1 MNITTVSFGAGDTIA
16 ISEESLYQYDYGQI
30 LQIEGL
36 DLPTVY
42 TVDFCNSGDS
52 DTMPMIG
59 DANGVTIPDD
69 FLRTGKNINAFI
81 WLHTGDAD
89 GETEY
94 KIVIPVAPRP
104 ERGDEEPTPTQQTV
118 IDQLITQLNNGVDHV
133 DEIAESLEASPFA
146 PGTGRESVV
155 QINEDNP
162 NTASGL
168 GAIALGANSVAS
180 GRCAVA
186 GGTFSGENHP
196 EASSPCA
203 LAFGLGTV
211 AAGQCSQAFGQ
222 MTRAEGLG
230 STALGNHTV
239 ATGRASLVAGQWN
252 IPDENPVDT
261 THGAG
266 ARKYLVMVGNGTAE
280 DAESNAATL
289 DWGGNAVLSGKL
301 TVGADPT
308 GAMDVVTK
316 QYVDQHGSGSLS
328 VDSALSAASENP
340 VQNKV
345 IKSALDGKADLSD
358 IVPVDDALLPGSEN
372 PVQNKV
378 ICKLYTTLGAE
389 ISAVDR
395 LFVAECIY
403 PQQDGSTDFD
413 DVKSAFSRGKY
424 LVCLDSHSGI
434 MYPLLTH
441 QEADAENDIAESFTF
456 GAVSGNEFISFTCSD
471 VADAS
476 EWPPPE
482 VWTHTS
488 VLLPEPAAAL
498 PLKDG
503 TAAVGSSA
511 QYARADHRHPTDT
524 SRAAASDLAAKADKI
539 TEVTVSTAGAVS
551 QALDAGKIYHF
562 TGAVTAL
569 TITLNAP
576 ASGGLAQY
584 HFDFLSGSTAPTLTM
599 PNTVTMPDSF
609 SVEANKRYEVD
620 VLNNYGAVVS
630 WANS

>member
-1 MNITTVSFGAGDTIA
+1 MIAQLSKNLLTVEEQTQLVQGSVGETIRLKRADDWKRMTATAVFSNGELTRDVIVTGETLLIPWELLQEEGRRLTLNFHGAGDGGCIVQTNIA
-16 ISEESLYQYDYGQI
+16 SLGRVKKSNSPSGNPPEAPTPARADQI
-30 LQIEGL
+30 QALAQEAMAAAAAVQAGAASGAFDGVSPQVSVQPVEGGH
-36 DLPTVY
+36 T
-42 TVDFCNSGDS
+42 
-52 DTMPMIG
+52 
-59 DANGVTIPDD
+59 VTITDRGGAHS
-69 FLRTGKNINAFI
+69 FTVL
-81 WLHTGDAD
+81 D
-89 GETEY
+89 GE
-94 KIVIPVAPRP
+94 
-104 ERGDEEPTPTQQTV
+104 D
-118 IDQLITQLNNGVDHV
+118 
-133 DEIAESLEASPFA
+133 
-146 PGTGRESVV
+146 
-155 QINEDNP
+155 
-162 NTASGL
+162 
-168 GAIALGANSVAS
+168 
-180 GRCAVA
+180 
-186 GGTFSGENHP
+186 GG
-196 EASSPCA
+196 
-203 LAFGLGTV
+203 
-211 AAGQCSQAFGQ
+211 
-222 MTRAEGLG
+222 
-230 STALGNHTV
+230 
-239 ATGRASLVAGQWN
+239 ASL
-252 IPDENPVDT
+252 T
-261 THGAG
+261 
-266 ARKYLVMVGNGTAE
+266 
-280 DAESNAATL
+280 
-289 DWGGNAVLSGKL
+289 
-301 TVGADPT
+301 
-308 GAMDVVTK
+308 
-316 QYVDQHGSGSLS
+316 
-328 VDSALSAASENP
+328 VDSALSDSSENP

-378 ICKLYTTLGAE
+378 ICKLYTTLGAN

-456 GAVSGNEFISFTCSD
+456 GAVSGNEFISFTCSN
-471 VADAS
+471 VADAG

-539 TEVTVSTAGAVS
+539 TEVTVSTAGAVT

-576 ASGGLAQY
+576 ASVDLAQY
-584 HFDFLSGSTAPTLTM
+584 HFDFNSGSTAATLTM

-609 SVEANKRYEVD
+609 AVEANKRYEVD
-620 VLNNYGAVVS
+620 VLNNYGAVMA